1 MILMSYESYNKARQ
15 KKRGVG
21 YGIKPTRRVLFPL
34 SPSSFGCSVRNLGFG
49 LSGGVLFYERSFSS
63 KICMLFCRVLCRIDF
78 FLIINLHINHIPN
91 TRSHLWPTRPEQGK
105 EDVVRSTSAL
115 ASETLK
121 RVLKKTGK
129 HRLRGVS
136 VAFTAMGEHELGD
149 FHMHELFGNPQKFR
163 RAHFEGTIDAVG

>member
-1 MILMSYESYNKARQ
+1 MCVEFDFSLSSIIFTVIFVLLNLRTPPHPDLVAHK
-15 KKRGVG
+15 
-21 YGIKPTRRVLFPL
+21 TR
-34 SPSSFGCSVRNLGFG
+34 
-49 LSGGVLFYERSFSS
+49 ERE
-63 KICMLFCRVLCRIDF
+63 R
-78 FLIINLHINHIPN
+78 
-91 TRSHLWPTRPEQGK
+91 GK

-149 FHMHELFGNPQKFR
+149 FHMHELLGNPQKFR
-163 RAHFEGTIDAVG
+163 RAHFEGTIDAAG

>member
-1 MILMSYESYNKARQ
+1 M
-15 KKRGVG
+15 
-21 YGIKPTRRVLFPL
+21 
-34 SPSSFGCSVRNLGFG
+34 
-49 LSGGVLFYERSFSS
+49 
-63 KICMLFCRVLCRIDF
+63 LCRIDF
-78 FLIINLHINHIPN
+78 SLTINLHINI
-91 TRSHLWPTRPEQGK
+91 RSSKPAHTTASRFSGPHTFREQGK

-149 FHMHELFGNPQKFR
+149 FHMHELLGNPQKFR
-163 RAHFEGTIDAVG
+163 RAHFEGTIDTVG